1 MTALTDAYEA
11 KRQDGEILEYP
22 VKGSTTIYK
31 GALLQAATTGDDK
44 GYVAPMADGTNR
56 RMVGVAVEKADNSDG
71 DRGDKTVRVYKT
83 GVYQYTKGS
92 AVQTDVDSAAYGHD
106 DNTIGTSSTNSVFV
120 GRIVGLVDSS
130 TIKLQIDA
138 AVDAGDPEA

>member
-31 GALLQAATTGDDK
+31 GGLLQTATTGDDE
-44 GYVAPMADGTNR
+44 GYAAPLADGADR
-56 RMVGVAVEKADNSDG
+56 RFIGVAVESVDNSDG
-71 DRGDKTVRVYKT
+71 SRGDKTVRVYKK

-92 AVQTDVDSAAYGHD
+92 AVQTDVGSAAYGHD
-106 DNTIGTSSTNSVFV
+106 DNTIGSSSTNSVFV

-130 TIKLQIDA
+130 TVKLQIDA
-138 AVDAGDPEA
+138 AVDAGNPEA